1 MVIAAVSVLISV
13 ATSVVKHWKLRVWVE
28 ADEDPTK
35 RALHLTQGLL
45 NRQSMQ
51 VPLHKVQW
59 VMWENTWIRRQFG
72 FDTLHVR
79 QASAGGANQPLEG

>member
-1 MVIAAVSVLISV
+1 MKTPASVHF
-13 ATSVVKHWKLRVWVE
+13 TH
-28 ADEDPTK
+28 
-35 RALHLTQGLL
+35 QGLL

-59 VMWENTWIRRQFG
+59 MMWENTWIRRQFG

-79 QASAGGANQPLEG
+79 QASAGQAQQREELKLTIPAVGGPPTRD